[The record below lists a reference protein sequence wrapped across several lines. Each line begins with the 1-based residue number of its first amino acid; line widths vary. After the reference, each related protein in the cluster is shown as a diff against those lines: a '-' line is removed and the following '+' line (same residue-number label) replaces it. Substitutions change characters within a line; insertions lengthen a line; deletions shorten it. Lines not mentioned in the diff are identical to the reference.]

1 MVMMMIVTV
10 IMRVIVMMEI
20 IMEVMI
26 IRLIRLIG
34 NAVINILIMIA
45 NDNLGNDDNNV

>member
-1 MVMMMIVTV
+1 MVIMMLVMV

-26 IRLIRLIG
+26 IRLIG
-34 NAVINILIMIA
+34 NAVINNLIMIA
-45 NDNLGNDDNNV
+45 NGNLGNDDDNV

>member
-1 MVMMMIVTV
+1 MVIMMLVMV

-20 IMEVMI
+20 IMKVMI
-26 IRLIRLIG
+26 IRLIG

-45 NDNLGNDDNNV
+45 NDNLGNDDDNV